1 MNISQTSVTNTTA
14 TASSATSAATQ
25 QQATQA
31 TSAID
36 PTTAALKKADAR
48 VQKLLDSTTA
58 SISGLGKFKAAVA
71 NTQTTAK
78 ALSAL
83 KDTSTVADVKKALD
97 GFASSFNTVVA
108 ETKSL
113 TADAS
118 GTARISRSMNRAVN
132 ADLSKLGDLRAMGF
146 TNGTDGSLKIDSAKL
161 EAAYKADPKGV
172 QETLAK
178 LGKLAEKTAEKEL
191 SGDGRIAGG
200 MEKLKGQATNFM
212 LQQSAILKVS
222 QTFAQQNIGAATSR
236 PSCLHTT
243 RTIERRL
250 ALWRETGASLP
261 GEPRRVSSF
270 APKHVGRY
278 SIENVSAIAGIQHPK
293 SQRRGP
299 VCEVGCV
306 AQRPSTYQVLANTL

>member
-14 TASSATSAATQ
+14 TASSATSATTQ

-31 TSAID
+31 ASAID

-83 KDTSTVADVKKALD
+83 KDTSAVADVKKALD

-118 GTARISRSMNRAVN
+118 GTARISRAMNRAVN

-191 SGDGRIAGG
+191 SGDGRIAGA
-200 MEKLKGQATNFM
+200 MDKLKGQANNFM

-222 QTFAQQNIGAATSR
+222 QTFSQQNIG
-236 PSCLHTT
+236 
-243 RTIERRL
+243 
-250 ALWRETGASLP
+250 GGYFASLM
-261 GEPRRVSSF
+261 
-270 APKHVGRY
+270 
-278 SIENVSAIAGIQHPK
+278 SA
-293 SQRRGP
+293 
-299 VCEVGCV
+299 
-306 AQRPSTYQVLANTL
+306 YNTNY